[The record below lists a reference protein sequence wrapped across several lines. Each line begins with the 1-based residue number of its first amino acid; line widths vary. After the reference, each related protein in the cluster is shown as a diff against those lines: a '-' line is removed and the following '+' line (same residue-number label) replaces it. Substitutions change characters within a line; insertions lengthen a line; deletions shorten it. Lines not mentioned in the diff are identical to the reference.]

1 MTKKDLM
8 KQLENVPD
16 DAEIMVANNHYT
28 YSVIKIDTSFSSDL
42 SFPRVYLETEYDF
55 QNR

>member
-1 MTKKDLM
+1 M

-16 DAEIMVANNHYT
+16 DAEIMFADKHYT
-28 YSVIKIDTSFSSDL
+28 YDVIKIDASFSSDL